1 MKKAEIIIATLSIIA
16 LGLNLLLIP
25 GGGVLT
31 VLTLSTLSM
40 IYFYLGFALFN
51 DIKLRRIFKKDS
63 YKEISSLRILGA
75 VGAGFA
81 LSMTTIGFMFKFQ
94 SWQGADFNL
103 GAGLVGLLIVT
114 IIGAIK
120 YSKNKSNYYIRIF
133 KRTAILGGLGL
144 ILMLIPKTSWIEL
157 KYRNQPEYV
166 EALKKAMA
174 DPDNKELWDNVET
187 ERQKMNNESADK
199 RQE

>member
-75 VGAGFA
+75 VVAGFA

-94 SWQGADFNL
+94 SWPGADFNL